1 MKISGLLSVIAA
13 ALVATAALA
22 QPATKPP
29 ATPTEPPSGKIGYV
43 NSERVMHEA
52 RMTRLAKQAL
62 EDKYRKLTEE
72 AQAGP
77 QELVERRILALDEDF
92 RRENED
98 ALRQYVDRTNRIIR
112 RIALAENLDIVFLEA
127 AYFSPHIDYTDRVI
141 KELDAEP

>member
-13 ALVATAALA
+13 ALVATAAVA

-29 ATPTEPPSGKIGYV
+29 AEPPSGKIGYV

-62 EDKYRKLTEE
+62 EDKYRKLTAE